1 MFFNVRGIRWTLL
14 AILVVI
20 VLSILDLRCSFSR
33 DRAAREEA
41 ATGSLGGIISHVREE
56 VAAGHKEIKIQQID
70 QINEQLRDLRVIARR
85 MVKAGKTKGR
95 PDIIDYRKAI
105 GDRNRK
111 LLDVVNG
118 AYDTMH
124 LYMGY
129 DGTLSKKVCD
139 GAFEYA
145 ALVIGICAKMI

>member
-1 MFFNVRGIRWTLL
+1 MKQTVT
-14 AILVVI
+14 AM
-20 VLSILDLRCSFSR
+20 
-33 DRAAREEA
+33 E
-41 ATGSLGGIISHVREE
+41 
-56 VAAGHKEIKIQQID
+56 KENPID
-70 QINEQLRDLRVIARR
+70 EARR
-85 MVKAGKTKGR
+85 YVENAKKILKENGELDTSTNQYGDRKYVRMAGNTLWNGMLVLLEAVFKVKAGKTKGR